1 MLYVQPGAR
10 TVTAKFEGDREATSQ
25 LTAVAG
31 TSKQIDLVA
40 PAKPEP
46 MEPAPAPSAEPLSVT
61 PNSVSATH
69 SARRPASHG
78 IGRKWFAIAAVATVG
93 LAAGATLRGMA
104 TLDTRD
110 QIEKATASGD
120 DALAHSL
127 YDKGRSQQLQTN
139 ILFGAT
145 AAVGVGAI
153 VLAVLADWSPQPE
166 ARTLS
171 VAPSS
176 GGATVYLGGS
186 F

>member
-1 MLYVQPGAR
+1 MPGC
-10 TVTAKFEGDREATSQ
+10 T
-25 LTAVAG
+25 
-31 TSKQIDLVA
+31 
-40 PAKPEP
+40 
-46 MEPAPAPSAEPLSVT
+46 
-61 PNSVSATH
+61 
-69 SARRPASHG
+69 
-78 IGRKWFAIAAVATVG
+78 AVATVG